1 MVKTFTELSDRLIP
15 SQRWRK
21 INGYVEDHIYGG
33 KWNEYKSDSD
43 NK

>member
-21 INGYVEDHIYGG
+21 INGYG
-33 KWNEYKSDSD
+33 KDGKLSCRASQRTKTYTG
-43 NK
+43 